1 MKKISFLIPT
11 FNEEGNV
18 EILSKEIIRNIEI
31 LNNYDFEIV
40 FIDNCSSDETRNKI
54 TNLCLENKKIKAIFN
69 ARNFGQIRS
78 PFYGLTQCSGDAVI
92 LICADF
98 QDPPELILD
107 FIKEW
112 ENGYKIVIG
121 KKVESQE
128 NPIMY
133 FFRTIYYK
141 TIKKIAEV
149 EQIEHFTGFGLY
161 DKKFIEILRKLDD
174 PMPYL
179 RGIVAELGFKRKEIP
194 YKQNKRKSGKT
205 KNNFYSLYDF
215 GMIGITSYSKVVMR
229 LATIFGFFSSGIS
242 LLIAVVYLIL
252 KLMYWDL
259 FSAGTAPILIGV
271 FFLGSIQ
278 LFFIGLL
285 GEYILNINTRV
296 MKRPLVIEEERINF
310 ESNSEEN
317 ING

>member
-18 EILSKEIIRNIEI
+18 EILSKEIIKNIEI

-54 TNLCLENKKIKAIFN
+54 INLCLENKKIKAIFN

-98 QDPPELILD
+98 QDPPEIILD

-179 RGIVAELGFKRKEIP
+179 RGIVAELGFERKEIL

-242 LLIAVVYLIL
+242 LLIAIVYLIL

-310 ESNSEEN
+310 ENNSEEN

>member
-179 RGIVAELGFKRKEIP
+179 RGIVAELGFERKEIP

>member
-31 LNNYDFEIV
+31 LHNYDFEIV

-54 TNLCLENKKIKAIFN
+54 INLCLENKKIKAIFN

-310 ESNSEEN
+310 ENNSEEN

>member
-1 MKKISFLIPT
+1 M
-11 FNEEGNV
+11 
-18 EILSKEIIRNIEI
+18 
-31 LNNYDFEIV
+31 
-40 FIDNCSSDETRNKI
+40 
-54 TNLCLENKKIKAIFN
+54 
-69 ARNFGQIRS
+69 
-78 PFYGLTQCSGDAVI
+78 
-92 LICADF
+92 
-98 QDPPELILD
+98 
-107 FIKEW
+107 
-112 ENGYKIVIG
+112 IG

-310 ESNSEEN
+310 ENNSEEN

>member
-18 EILSKEIIRNIEI
+18 EILSKEIIKNIEI

-54 TNLCLENKKIKAIFN
+54 INLCLENKKIKAIFN

-98 QDPPELILD
+98 QDPPEIILD

-179 RGIVAELGFKRKEIP
+179 RGIVAELGFERKEIP

-242 LLIAVVYLIL
+242 LLIAIVYLIL

>member
-1 MKKISFLIPT
+1 M
-11 FNEEGNV
+11 
-18 EILSKEIIRNIEI
+18 
-31 LNNYDFEIV
+31 
-40 FIDNCSSDETRNKI
+40 
-54 TNLCLENKKIKAIFN
+54 
-69 ARNFGQIRS
+69 
-78 PFYGLTQCSGDAVI
+78 
-92 LICADF
+92 
-98 QDPPELILD
+98 
-107 FIKEW
+107 
-112 ENGYKIVIG
+112 IG

-179 RGIVAELGFKRKEIP
+179 RGIVAELGFERKEIP

-296 MKRPLVIEEERINF
+296 MRRPLVIEEERINF

>member
-1 MKKISFLIPT
+1 MKKIDILIPT
-11 FNEEGNV
+11 FNEEENI
-18 EILSKEIIRNIEI
+18 ILLVNELKKIFKSTPQYLWRII
-31 LNNYDFEIV
+31 
-40 FIDNCSSDETRNKI
+40 FIDNSSTDSTRELIRSVCK
-54 TNLCLENKKIKAIFN
+54 ENNNISAIFN
-69 ARNFGQIRS
+69 SRNFGQIKS
-78 PFYGLTQCSGDAVI
+78 PYYGLTQCTGDAVI
-92 LICADF
+92 LLYADF
-98 QDPPELILD
+98 QDPPEMILE
-107 FIKEW
+107 FAKEW

-121 KKVESQE
+121 KKTKSEE
-128 NPIMY
+128 NKLMY
-133 FFRTIYYK
+133 FLRKCYYK
-141 TIKKIAEV
+141 GIKKIADV
-149 EQIEHFTGFGLY
+149 EHIEQYTGFGLY
-161 DKKFIEILRKLDD
+161 DKEFIEILKKLDD

-179 RGIVAELGFKRKEIP
+179 RGIVAELGFKRKEIQ
-194 YKQNKRKSGKT
+194 YTQNRRKYGKS
-205 KNNFYSLYDF
+205 KYNFYLLYDY
-215 GMIGITSYSKVVMR
+215 GMLGITSYSKVVMR

-242 LLIAVVYLIL
+242 LLVAVVYLIL

>member
-11 FNEEGNV
+11 FNEEGKV

-54 TNLCLENKKIKAIFN
+54 INLCLENKKIKAIFN

-310 ESNSEEN
+310 ENNSEEN